1 MVDGSGSS
9 TGSPLQDTD
18 VQTLHRLLLYATA
31 ESRRRL
37 ASLLVEEKSADVWA
51 LLATTARYGGD
62 HFLRARCVEVLGM
75 AAAGAE
81 DREAELILNA
91 LLG

>member
-9 TGSPLQDTD
+9 PGSPLQHND

-31 ESRRRL
+31 KSRRRL
-37 ASLLVEEKSADVWA
+37 ASRLVEEKSADVWL

-62 HFLRARCVEVLGM
+62 LFLRARGVEVLGM
-75 AAAGAE
+75 AAAGAD